1 MSKTVKIDLE
11 LLDQASSDL
20 QVAMRHEHDHIIED
34 VRFHVDHPETI
45 SGETKPYY
53 PQHLQDSMHEYF
65 EMNVRWK
72 KIRSLIFASERDA
85 EREAQR
91 EES

>member
-1 MSKTVKIDLE
+1 MNKKVEIDLE

-20 QVAMRHEHDHIIED
+20 QVAMRHEHDHITED
-34 VRFHVDHPETI
+34 VRFQVDHPETI
-45 SGETKPYY
+45 AGETKPYY
-53 PQHLQDSMHEYF
+53 PQHLQDSMREYF